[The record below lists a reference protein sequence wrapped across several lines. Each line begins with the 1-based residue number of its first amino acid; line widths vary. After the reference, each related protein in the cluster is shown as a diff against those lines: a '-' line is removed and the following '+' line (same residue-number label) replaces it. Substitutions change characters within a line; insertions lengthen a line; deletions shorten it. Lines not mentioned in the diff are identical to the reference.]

1 MGSDVGGE
9 AGAPVG
15 RGCGG
20 GSLVPGVFHHVD
32 APAEHR
38 FDDLVLRAEVVVEQ
52 AALMPTCSAIWR
64 LGHAGYPVL
73 EDERGGDVEN
83 APTDV
88 DGVDHGHGG
97 DLPNER

>member
-1 MGSDVGGE
+1 MGSDVGSE

-38 FDDLVLRAEVVVEQ
+38 FDDFVLRAEVVVERGGLD
-52 AALMPTCSAIWR
+52 ADLLGDLA
-64 LGHAGYPVL
+64 LGHAGHPVL
-73 EDERGGDVEN
+73 EDKCGGDVEN
-83 APTDV
+83 APTGV

-97 DLPNER
+97 DAT